1 MAERWMKSLA
11 TVGALIFLAG
21 CSSAYSSAMEQFGV
35 HKRDILVDRV
45 EEARDSQEE
54 AKEQFSSA
62 LEQFSSLLNFDGGNL

>member
-21 CSSAYSSAMEQFGV
+21 CSSANYSAMEQFGV

-45 EEARDSQEE
+45 RKPATPR
-54 AKEQFSSA
+54 KKPRNSSV
-62 LEQFSSLLNFDGGNL
+62 QRWSSSPAC